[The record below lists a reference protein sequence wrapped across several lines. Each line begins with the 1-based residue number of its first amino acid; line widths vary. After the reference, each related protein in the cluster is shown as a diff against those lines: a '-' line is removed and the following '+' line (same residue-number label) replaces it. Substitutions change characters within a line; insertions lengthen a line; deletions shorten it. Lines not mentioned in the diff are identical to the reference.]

1 MDFFENIV
9 FCNFFFYDI
18 CGMGINFFL
27 KYCKFKK
34 YLVII
39 GYFIVCL
46 RRNFIFIFIDIDK
59 IFSFYGVINWK

>member
-18 CGMGINFFL
+18 CGMGINFF
-27 KYCKFKK
+27 KVMFKK
-34 YLVII
+34 YFVII

-46 RRNFIFIFIDIDK
+46 RRNFMFIFIDIDK